1 MKFHHLG
8 TCAAVVAL
16 ALTAWPAMAQDA
28 ASSGSK
34 ATLLQSEIE
43 VTWQDKAQGLAQLLA
58 DRLGV
63 PFTSP
68 VPLDTPVSVK
78 QMGGSTVA
86 DLIATINNQLPPGI
100 KLQLTQ
106 APTGAQLEVIAGGAP
121 TSATAAAVAQGS
133 TPTREQVAGLFA
145 GGSVGGSW
153 VEQAR
158 RNWKASFAGGS
169 GQPAHRWELKLQDVT
184 LNKAFTR
191 WAQEAGY
198 RVRWDA
204 RKHVVIGSPETYDLP
219 FEQAVTAALS
229 TPGIQASEY
238 PLDVCFYPNN
248 PPLAR
253 ITRRGEQDK
262 ECIQ

>member
-1 MKFHHLG
+1 M
-8 TCAAVVAL
+8 VVAV
-16 ALTAWPAMAQDA
+16 AFTAWPTLAQGTADA
-28 ASSGSK
+28 SAKS
-34 ATLLQSEIE
+34 ALLQSEIE

-68 VPLDTPVSVK
+68 VPLDTQVSVK
-78 QMGGSTVA
+78 QVGGSTVA
-86 DLIATINNQLPPGI
+86 DLVSTVNSQLPPGI
-100 KLQLTQ
+100 KLQLTETAAGTKLEGVVAS
-106 APTGAQLEVIAGGAP
+106 APTEVV
-121 TSATAAAVAQGS
+121 ATAIVQGNTPSRAQI
-133 TPTREQVAGLFA
+133 EGLFTA
-145 GGSVGGSW
+145 RAAPGTGSW

-158 RNWKASFAGGS
+158 QNWNASFNDGS
-169 GQPAHRWELKLQDVT
+169 GKPAPRWELKLQDVT

-191 WAQEAGY
+191 WAAEAGY

-204 RKHVVIGSPETYDLP
+204 RKHVVIGSPETYEMP

-229 TPGIQASEY
+229 SPGIQASEY
-238 PLDVCFYPNN
+238 PFDVCFYPNN

-262 ECIQ
+262 ECTQ

>member
-1 MKFHHLG
+1 M
-8 TCAAVVAL
+8 VVAI
-16 ALTAWPAMAQDA
+16 ALTAWPSMAQDTA
-28 ASSGSK
+28 VTTAKS
-34 ATLLQSEIE
+34 TLLQSEIE

-68 VPLDTPVSVK
+68 EPLDTPVSIK
-78 QMGGSTVA
+78 QTGGSSVA
-86 DLIATINNQLPPGI
+86 DLLLTVNNQLPQGI
-100 KLQLTQ
+100 KLQLTESAAGAKLEAVTGS
-106 APTGAQLEVIAGGAP
+106 APTTAV
-121 TSATAAAVAQGS
+121 ATAVTQGS
-133 TPTREQVAGLFA
+133 TPPREQIAGLFTSGA
-145 GGSVGGSW
+145 APETGSW

-158 RNWKASFAGGS
+158 QNWKASFSAGS
-169 GQPAHRWELKLQDVT
+169 GQPAQRWELKLQDVT
-184 LNKAFTR
+184 LNKAFAR

-204 RKHVVIGSPETYDLP
+204 RKHVVIGGPETFDLP

-262 ECIQ
+262 ECTQ